1 MFFFWVDRSSS
12 FPKISLF
19 LVQKTTKK
27 RYLFQSPFFFGLGD
41 FGTTSKSSVL
51 FIKNHPTRILQP
63 SCLLLWL
70 HPRSSARKFPSRKR
84 PPSPRERRSPFKR
97 TRLDRRGYEFRVEIF
112 LSFFLS
118 FLYACGVYSRGRC
131 LWEQIKFGNGKWTK
145 RGVLSRPPTRARGL
159 DAFEDIRFARS
170 APRRVLS
177 RVARRG
183 STPCTLGRATEFEK
197 YYYLFF
203 CLFFDTLRLC
213 VGPYRGGQKTI
224 ASLWKDK
231 GAGKDFVSRFLS
243 GPPHLYSKTV
253 WLTVASSLS
262 A

>member
-1 MFFFWVDRSSS
+1 MTNEIILKRQEKQKKHTHTVVFHLGFGGFETST
-12 FPKISLF
+12 PKRGSADTALF
-19 LVQKTTKK
+19 V
-27 RYLFQSPFFFGLGD
+27 P
-41 FGTTSKSSVL
+41 
-51 FIKNHPTRILQP
+51 I
-63 SCLLLWL
+63 
-70 HPRSSARKFPSRKR
+70 
-84 PPSPRERRSPFKR
+84 
-97 TRLDRRGYEFRVEIF
+97 
-112 LSFFLS
+112 FFLS

-131 LWEQIKFGNGKWTK
+131 LWEQIKFGNGKWTM